1 MEHVPRISHII
12 PLSLKA
18 VEFAV
23 GVDLAGVLDS
33 GRGHR
38 NPKYFPRI
46 AHGHLPCLSL
56 AISEKANEVCRM
68 SIA

>member
-1 MEHVPRISHII
+1 MEHVPRISRII
-12 PLSLKA
+12 PLSLKT
-18 VEFAV
+18 VEPAV

-38 NPKYFPRI
+38 NPKHFPCI
-46 AHGHLPCLSL
+46 AHGDLPFL
-56 AISEKANEVCRM
+56 